1 MNKNLFKEF
10 QAKTKP
16 YNFLY
21 SNSINLIESF
31 FKIDNNFKNKI
42 SNSIPLS
49 LNKNKIF
56 KNLFMKVADEGF
68 SFF

>member
-42 SNSIPLS
+42 SSLIPLS
-49 LNKNKIF
+49 LNKNKTF
-56 KNLFMKVADEGF
+56 KNTILKII
-68 SFF
+68 

>member
-42 SNSIPLS
+42 SNSIHFS

-56 KNLFMKVADEGF
+56 KNFFMKVADEGF